1 MMPEGKDPSNKHFA
15 ISIAKSAVRFV
26 GCFLAIAL
34 DSVAAMAL
42 FFLVAEI
49 LGVYEEL

>member
-1 MMPEGKDPSNKHFA
+1 MSVGKDPRDSHFV